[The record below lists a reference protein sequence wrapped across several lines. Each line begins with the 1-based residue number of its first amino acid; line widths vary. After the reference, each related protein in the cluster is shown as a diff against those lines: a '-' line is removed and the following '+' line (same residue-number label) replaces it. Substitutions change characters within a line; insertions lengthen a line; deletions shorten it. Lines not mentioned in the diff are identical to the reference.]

1 MNSIAVIGA
10 GFVGLTTAAC
20 LAELGH
26 NVICSDVNQDRI
38 AQLIHGRIPFFE
50 PDLAPLVAQNMSR
63 GSLRF
68 TSQNS
73 HALQESSIV
82 FICLP
87 TPSLPDGSADTS
99 YIERFLTV
107 NRSDFTE
114 RCIIVMKST
123 VPIGAGNRFEAL
135 IARDDCNYVS
145 NPEFLREGRAVH
157 DFQNPDRIV
166 IGSRSREAISSV
178 RNLFKLESVP
188 VVETELS
195 SAEMIKYAS
204 NSFLSLKIS
213 FINEI
218 AHLCEKAQI
227 NVHEVARGIGLD
239 TRIGS
244 AFLMPGPGWGGSCFP
259 KDTSEL
265 VQYAHSKGLQLRTV
279 EAAIEANHDQ
289 KRNIVEK
296 IVSSCDSSCAQVGIL
311 GLAFKAGTDDIRES
325 PAIAIAE
332 AIANRGISVF
342 AFDPMVRRLPI
353 RTLPTTFTHV
363 ESLERVCAG
372 SDVLAVLTEWPDFSA
387 LDPNQ
392 VGKLMSRRV
401 VVDARNILQRR
412 AWEEAGFTYIGVGN

>member
-1 MNSIAVIGA
+1 MSSIAVIGA

-26 NVICSDVNQDRI
+26 KVVCSDVDQDRI
-38 AQLIHGRIPFFE
+38 EELTRGQIPFFE
-50 PDLAPLVAQNMSR
+50 PDLDTLVKHNLLR

-73 HALQESSIV
+73 QALEGSSVV

-99 YIERFLTV
+99 YIERFLTTH
-107 NRSDFTE
+107 RSDFTR
-114 RCIIVMKST
+114 RCIVVMKST

-135 IARDDCNYVS
+135 IARDDCSYVS
-145 NPEFLREGRAVH
+145 NPEFLREGRAVY
-157 DFQNPDRIV
+157 DFQRPDRIV
-166 IGSRSREAISSV
+166 IGSRSQEAISSV
-178 RNLFKLESVP
+178 RNLFKLDSVA

-218 AHLCEKAQI
+218 AALCEKAQ
-227 NVHEVARGIGLD
+227 VDVRDVARGIGLD
-239 TRIGS
+239 SRIGS
-244 AFLMPGPGWGGSCFP
+244 AFLEPGPGWGGSCFP

-265 VQYAHSKGLQLRTV
+265 VQYAHTKGLQLRTV
-279 EAAIEANHDQ
+279 EAAIDANHAQ

-296 IVSSCDSSCAQVGIL
+296 IIGSCDSSCSQVGIL

-332 AIANRGISVF
+332 AIANCGISVF
-342 AFDPMVRRLPI
+342 AFDPMVRKLSFQ
-353 RTLPTTFTHV
+353 TWQTTFTQV
-363 ESLERVCAG
+363 ESLESVCKG
-372 SDVLAVLTEWPDFSA
+372 SDVLAVLTEWPDFRS

-392 VGKLMSRRV
+392 IGELMSRRV
-401 VVDARNILQRR
+401 VVDGRNILQRS
-412 AWEEAGFTYIGVGN
+412 AWEDAGFTYIGVGN